1 MTNGASVIG
10 HAERKRFRLLGSS
23 VLAVVLPAAVIGHA
37 ERKRFRLLGSSV
49 LAVVLPVDRQLCF
62 FLSSLSAFDD
72 FTSLLYRTG

>member
-1 MTNGASVIG
+1 MTNGAS
-10 HAERKRFRLLGSS
+10 
-23 VLAVVLPAAVIGHA
+23 VIGHA